1 MLLNEL
7 RTRLRP
13 VAYRGICDLTLA
25 LTTNYTNRVDWC
37 RSLGSFCFRS
47 NLLKNLLAIAHRREL
62 FCDTHRVGGCSVAK
76 TSCAKTFL
84 GPYAST
90 FAHWALPGTDIIPN
104 AGGARSAVP
113 DWLRLASP
121 KKYLGSGSP
130 PQIRMV
136 PSQPS
141 MPLPAPMPGPE
152 GQLE

>member
-7 RTRLRP
+7 RARLRP

-25 LTTNYTNRVDWC
+25 LTINYTNRVDWC
-37 RSLGSFCFRS
+37 RSLGSFCCRS

-62 FCDTHRVGGCSVAK
+62 FCGCSVAK

-84 GPYAST
+84 GPYGST

-113 DWLRLASP
+113 DWLKLASP
-121 KKYLGSGSP
+121 YEI
-130 PQIRMV
+130 PQIRF
-136 PSQPS
+136 STS
-141 MPLPAPMPGPE
+141 N
-152 GQLE
+152 